1 MGFNLDNLDAP
12 PSPGLA
18 PDLRDD
24 QQEARVAI
32 SELDKA
38 LQGQGIA
45 MEREEK
51 GPMDLSALS
60 KTKSRMERELEEQR
74 DDLYEEEA
82 ERKK

>member
-1 MGFNLDNLDAP
+1 
-12 PSPGLA
+12 
-18 PDLRDD
+18 
-24 QQEARVAI
+24 
-32 SELDKA
+32 
-38 LQGQGIA
+38 

-60 KTKSRMERELEEQR
+60 KTKSRMERELDEQR